1 MEPYNTLNKLNIE
14 YKEIEHQ
21 AVYTSIEAEFIKDLI
36 DGEGVKNLFL
46 KSSKKK
52 YYLVLTPDTKTV
64 YLKFFSTIVGSN
76 LSFAN

>member
-52 YYLVLTPDTKTV
+52 Y
-64 YLKFFSTIVGSN
+64 
-76 LSFAN
+76 